1 MELWFTEKQTDHVGI
16 TCKVKGTLMRKQSPY
31 QEVAV
36 IDTEG
41 FGRMLLLDGVIQTT
55 IADEFTYHEMIAHVP
70 MNTHPNPRRVAVVGG
85 GDGGTIRE
93 VIKHDSVEK
102 AALVEIDELVIQAS
116 RQYLPEIACGLDDER
131 VDILITDGIAHI
143 KESKN
148 TYDVIIIDSTDPV
161 GPAVGLFTSEFY
173 GHVYEALTD
182 DGVMVAQTESPFY
195 EPQLVKRTFANV
207 SRKFPLTKLYLAH
220 IPAYPSG
227 MWSFTIGTKGHDPL
241 AIDGRRLQP
250 LKTRYYT
257 PDVHKAAF
265 SLPAFVHQ
273 ILSEAGCHGS

>member
-116 RQYLPEIACGLDDER
+116 RQYLP
-131 VDILITDGIAHI
+131 
-143 KESKN
+143 
-148 TYDVIIIDSTDPV
+148 
-161 GPAVGLFTSEFY
+161 
-173 GHVYEALTD
+173 
-182 DGVMVAQTESPFY
+182 
-195 EPQLVKRTFANV
+195 
-207 SRKFPLTKLYLAH
+207 
-220 IPAYPSG
+220 
-227 MWSFTIGTKGHDPL
+227 
-241 AIDGRRLQP
+241 
-250 LKTRYYT
+250 
-257 PDVHKAAF
+257 
-265 SLPAFVHQ
+265 
-273 ILSEAGCHGS
+273 